1 MCFVVKNHCRVTLG
15 FAVCRDTSMQ
25 WKKNECI
32 LSAWPV
38 LARVLLQKVKGLFY
52 AMHGVAS
59 VCGIILILRN
69 YV

>member
-1 MCFVVKNHCRVTLG
+1 
-15 FAVCRDTSMQ
+15 MQ